1 MNPRTTVII
10 VTWNGRTHLDGLI
23 PALLA
28 QEAPGGFEV
37 LVVDNDS
44 RDGTPDVIAEIASRD
59 SRVRLIRNPTNE
71 GFAPANNRATDE
83 ARGEFV
89 VTLNNDTVPEPGWLD
104 ALVSAAA
111 SDERNGSVASQMVFA
126 HDPET
131 IQSAGIRIDRAGIA
145 WDRGSGDPRMKP
157 GPPAPVFG
165 ASAGAALYR
174 RAMLRQPGRF
184 DPSYFM
190 YPEDVDLAW
199 RDRLAGWESVVAPS
213 SVVRHAHSASAGEGS
228 PFKNW
233 HLGRNKVWTIAR
245 CYPAPGLLEYLPAI
259 IGYDLASLP
268 YTMVTRRD
276 LSPLRG
282 RIAALRGLRPILR
295 SRTRLHQTY
304 PGGWQRTREWMEPI
318 EPPTRVFAR
327 YQRLRDI
334 LAHRDSR

>member
-1 MNPRTTVII
+1 M
-10 VTWNGRTHLDGLI
+10 

-59 SRVRLIRNPTNE
+59 SRVRLIRNPTNA

-104 ALVSAAA
+104 ALVSVAA
-111 SDERNGSVASQMVFA
+111 SDARIGSVASQMVFA

-157 GPPAPVFG
+157 GPPVPVFG

-174 RAMLRQPGRF
+174 RAMLRQLGGF

-190 YPEDVDLAW
+190 YLEDVDLAW
-199 RDRLAGWESVVAPS
+199 RLRRAGWRIRYEPGGVVVHEQGRSTRRHPVRMVVAHH
-213 SVVRHAHSASAGEGS
+213 R
-228 PFKNW
+228 
-233 HLGRNKVWTIAR
+233 
-245 CYPAPGLLEYLPAI
+245 
-259 IGYDLASLP
+259 ASLRFCA
-268 YTMVTRRD
+268 RRWHGIRR
-276 LSPLRG
+276 LLLVPAAVFLGIRAG
-282 RIAALRGLRPILR
+282 AAALGAALGARRRRPVGPPG
-295 SRTRLHQTY
+295 SR
-304 PGGWQRTREWMEPI
+304 
-318 EPPTRVFAR
+318 
-327 YQRLRDI
+327 
-334 LAHRDSR
+334 